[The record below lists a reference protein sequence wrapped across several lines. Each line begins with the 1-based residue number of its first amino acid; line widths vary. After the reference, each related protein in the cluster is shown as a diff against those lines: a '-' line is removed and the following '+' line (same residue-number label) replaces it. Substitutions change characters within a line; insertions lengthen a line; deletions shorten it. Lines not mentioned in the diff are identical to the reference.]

1 MLTIIRAFCQKDVVF
16 VLVVTTMFK
25 PVHLKTYTYNNKTC
39 LSLQIVR
46 IDFKCTEGIKIA
58 AEF

>member
-1 MLTIIRAFCQKDVVF
+1 MLTIIRAFCQKDVVL

-25 PVHLKTYTYNNKTC
+25 PVHLKTYTYNNKT
-39 LSLQIVR
+39 LQIVR